1 MSSLADFS
9 DITQPDRSLAEWTW
23 LKVGGPAEYFV
34 EPRSVE
40 ELAAVVRCCAETGVP
55 CRVLGSGSNLLVRDE
70 GVSGVVLRLTEE
82 SFGEITIE
90 GTVVKVG
97 AGVLLSHVIS
107 HSVRGG
113 LVGLETLVGIP
124 GTVGG
129 ALRGNA
135 GGRSGDVG
143 QNVQS
148 VTVMTGSGEQFTR
161 SEDELSFGYRH
172 SSINELVVIDVTFA
186 LAEGDVDETL
196 KRMRKLWIMRKATQP
211 MAHQS
216 AGCIFKNPRGI
227 SAGSLIEQAGL
238 KGEKVGGAEV
248 SDRHANFIVTSAEA
262 TAADVLALIERIRE
276 RVSEQC
282 AVDLELEI
290 GIW

>member
-227 SAGSLIEQAGL
+227 SAGSLVEQAGL

>member
-1 MSSLADFS
+1 M
-9 DITQPDRSLAEWTW
+9 
-23 LKVGGPAEYFV
+23 
-34 EPRSVE
+34 
-40 ELAAVVRCCAETGVP
+40 
-55 CRVLGSGSNLLVRDE
+55 
-70 GVSGVVLRLTEE
+70 
-82 SFGEITIE
+82 
-90 GTVVKVG
+90 
-97 AGVLLSHVIS
+97 
-107 HSVRGG
+107 
-113 LVGLETLVGIP
+113 
-124 GTVGG
+124 GG

-148 VTVMTGSGEQFTR
+148 VTVMTDSGEQFVR

-186 LAEGDVDETL
+186 LAEGDIDETL

-227 SAGSLIEQAGL
+227 SAGSLVEQAGL

-262 TAADVLALIERIRE
+262 TAADVLELIERIRE

>member
-9 DITQPDRSLAEWTW
+9 DITQRDRSLAEWTW
-23 LKVGGPAEYFV
+23 LKVGGPAEYLV
-34 EPRSVE
+34 EPRSID
-40 ELAAVVRCCAETGVP
+40 ELAAVVRCCHETGVP

-70 GVSGVVLRLTEE
+70 GIGGVVLRLSEQA
-82 SFGEITIE
+82 FGEITIE
-90 GTVVKVG
+90 GTTVTAG
-97 AGVLLSHVIS
+97 AGTLLSHVIS
-107 HSVRGG
+107 HSVRAG

-143 QNVQS
+143 QSVQS
-148 VTVMTGSGEQFTR
+148 VTVMTSSGEQFTR

-172 SSINELVVIDVTFA
+172 SSINELVVIECTFA
-186 LAEGDVDETL
+186 LATGDVDETL

-227 SAGSLIEQAGL
+227 SAGSLVEQAGL
-238 KGEKVGGAEV
+238 KGESVGGAEI
-248 SDRHANFIVTSAEA
+248 SDRHANFIVTAPEA
-262 TAADVLALIERIRE
+262 TSDDVLQLIERARGQ
-276 RVSEQC
+276 VTQQFG
-282 AVDLELEI
+282 VDLELEI

>member
-9 DITQPDRSLAEWTW
+9 DITQRDRSLAEWTW
-23 LKVGGPAEYFV
+23 LKVGGPAEYLI
-34 EPRSVE
+34 EPRSID
-40 ELAAVVRCCAETGVP
+40 ELSAVVRCCRESDIP

-70 GVSGVVLRLTEE
+70 GIGGVVLRLSGEA
-82 SFGEITIE
+82 FGEIAIE
-90 GTVVKVG
+90 GTMVTAG
-97 AGVLLSHVIS
+97 AGALLSHVIS
-107 HSVRGG
+107 HTVRAG

-143 QNVQS
+143 QSVES
-148 VTVMTGSGEQFTR
+148 VTVMTASGEQFTR
-161 SEDELSFGYRH
+161 TEDELSFGYRH
-172 SSINELVVIDVTFA
+172 SSINELVVLECTFK
-186 LAEGDVDETL
+186 LSSGDVDETL

-227 SAGSLIEQAGL
+227 SAGSLVEQAGL
-238 KGEKVGGAEV
+238 KGDSVGGAEI
-248 SDRHANFIVTSAEA
+248 SDRHANFIVTTPEA
-262 TAADVLALIERIRE
+262 TSSDVLELIDRTRG
-276 RVSEQC
+276 RVTQQFG
-282 AVDLELEI
+282 VDLELEI

>member
-113 LVGLETLVGIP
+113 LVGLETLVGLP

-129 ALRGNA
+129 VLRGNA

-227 SAGSLIEQAGL
+227 SAGSLVEQAGL

>member
-97 AGVLLSHVIS
+97 AGVLLSHAIS

-262 TAADVLALIERIRE
+262 TATDVLALIERIRE

>member
-97 AGVLLSHVIS
+97 AGVLLSHAIS

-227 SAGSLIEQAGL
+227 SAGSLVEQAGL